1 MSRAVVK
8 STEPAGHLMGA
19 KEAKALRS
27 SKIRAALF
35 AIFAL
40 VALASATA
48 NATTMANLSLWV
60 DTIGG
65 TDALVS
71 FPVSIAWIAT
81 GLVLSAV
88 AVLQYRRGGSYRWR
102 LGIAVASPLLIIALF
117 TTLLSGTPANL
128 TVLFTGT
135 FNYAGPVAIG
145 ALAGIISERSG
156 VLNIAIEGKFL
167 LGALAGAVVSSIFGV
182 AIAGPVAGAVMGALV
197 GLLIAVLGL
206 RYKVDQ
212 IVTGMVINIGAAGI
226 TTFIYLRVLQ
236 IHSELNNPVS
246 ILPVKIPLLGDIPII
261 GNIFFTLSP
270 YAYSAV
276 ILVAFFSY
284 MLFRTRWGLRLRA
297 SGEMPAAAGTVGV
310 DVMKLRYRAMILAGA
325 LAGFAGSYLALGGTG
340 GFGMGISAGR
350 GFIALAALIFGA
362 WKPWNALGAALIFG
376 FAEAAST
383 LLSILGVGLPPQVL
397 LAVPYVM
404 TIVVVA
410 GLIGRVRGP
419 AAAGRPYEQG

>member
-1 MSRAVVK
+1 MSPSAK
-8 STEPAGHLMGA
+8 SNPVAAKTMGA
-19 KEAKALRS
+19 EEAKALRGS
-27 SKIRAALF
+27 RLRAFLF
-35 AIFAL
+35 SIFAL
-40 VALASATA
+40 AAFAAASA
-48 NATTMANLSLWV
+48 NSATVANLSLWV

-65 TDALVS
+65 TDALIS
-71 FPVSIAWIAT
+71 FPVSIVWIGS
-81 GLVLSAV
+81 GLLLGAV
-88 AVLQYRRGGSYRWR
+88 AAAQYRLGGKYRWR
-102 LGIAVASPLLIIALF
+102 VGIAIASPLIVTALF

-156 VLNIAIEGKFL
+156 VLNIALEGKFL
-167 LGALAGAVVSSIFGV
+167 LGALAGAVASSIFGV
-182 AIAGPVAGAVMGALV
+182 AIAGPVAGAVIGALV
-197 GLLIAVLGL
+197 GLLLAVLGL

-212 IVTGMVINIGAAGI
+212 IVAGAVINLGAAGI

-236 IHSELNNPVS
+236 VHSEFNSPVS
-246 ILPVKIPLLGDIPII
+246 ILPVKIPVLGDLPIV
-261 GNIFFTLSP
+261 GNLLFTLSP
-270 YAYSAV
+270 YSYLAV
-276 ILVAFFSY
+276 ILVAFFTY

-350 GFIALAALIFGA
+350 GYIALAALIFGA

-404 TIVVVA
+404 TIIVVA

-419 AAAGRPYEQG
+419 ASAGRPYEQG

>member
-1 MSRAVVK
+1 MSFLKRATAPK
-8 STEPAGHLMGA
+8 IQEMGA
-19 KEAKALRS
+19 EQLKALRGS
-27 SKIRAALF
+27 RIRAATF
-35 AIFAL
+35 AIL
-40 VALASATA
+40 ALAAFFAATVNSATV
-48 NATTMANLSLWV
+48 ANLSLWV

-65 TDALVS
+65 TDALIS
-71 FPVSIAWIAT
+71 FPVSFVWIAA
-81 GLVLSAV
+81 GLVLALV
-88 AVLQYRRGGSYRWR
+88 ASMQYRRGGSYRWR
-102 LGIAVASPLLIIALF
+102 IGFAAASPLLILAAF

-156 VLNIAIEGKFL
+156 VLNIALEGKFL
-167 LGALAGAVVSSIFGV
+167 LGALAGAVASSIFGV
-182 AIAGPVAGAVMGALV
+182 AIAGPVAGAVLGGLV
-197 GLLIAVLGL
+197 GLLLAVLGL

-212 IVTGMVINIGAAGI
+212 IVAGTVINLGAAGI

-236 IHSELNNPVS
+236 IYSEFNDPIS
-246 ILPVKIPLLGDIPII
+246 ILPVKVPILSDIPII

-270 YAYSAV
+270 YAYAAV
-276 ILVAFFSY
+276 ILVAFFTY

-310 DVMKLRYRAMILAGA
+310 DVMKLRYRAMIIAGA

-404 TIVVVA
+404 TIIVVA

-419 AAAGRPYEQG
+419 ASAGRPYEQG